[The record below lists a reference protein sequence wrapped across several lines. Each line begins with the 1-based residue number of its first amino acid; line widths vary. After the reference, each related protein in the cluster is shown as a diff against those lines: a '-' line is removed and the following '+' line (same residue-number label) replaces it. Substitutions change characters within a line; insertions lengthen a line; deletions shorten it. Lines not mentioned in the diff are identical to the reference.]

1 MTDDTGAPGPFRLTY
16 STMFDPPAEL
26 HERFDAALAHVRTQL
41 GGEHPMWIAGR
52 AREAATRFELRSPID
67 RDLRLGRFA
76 HGTAADVADAVA
88 AAVAA
93 SAAWAATPWPERV
106 RILLRA
112 AALIEERVYESSAAL
127 ALEVGKN
134 RMEAL
139 GEVQETADLVRWY
152 CGQMQAHDGFER
164 GLPDDP
170 LPGFR
175 SRNRTRLRPY
185 GAWAV
190 IAPFNFPV
198 ALAGGPIAAALVAG
212 NTVVFKV
219 ASDTA
224 WSGVLLMQAFHDA
237 GLPDGVLNHVI
248 GPGGEL
254 GGALVAD
261 PRIAGVTFTG
271 SYAVGMGIVRAFAA
285 RAWPRPCIAEM
296 GGKNAAIVSRHA
308 DLDRAATGIVR
319 SAFGLQGQKCSAC
332 SRVYVERAVAPALR
346 ERIVALTEAISVGDP
361 TDRRHWMGPV
371 INEAAYRR
379 YAERTRQLREAG
391 LVYTGAQVL
400 EQGALARG
408 WFVAPTVGTAP
419 LEHALWRDEHFLPF
433 VLVGEVDSLDEAIMR
448 ANASDYG
455 LTAGFYGA
463 EDEIAR
469 FLDRIEAG
477 VTYVNRP
484 QGATTGAWPGYQP
497 FGGWKASGS
506 TGKSIGS
513 FWYLPQ
519 YLREQSQTVVE

>member
-1 MTDDTGAPGPFRLTY
+1 VADPAQAPFRLTY
-16 STMFDPPAEL
+16 STMFDPPVEL
-26 HERFDAALAHVRTQL
+26 HQRFDAALARVRTQL
-41 GGEHPMWIAGR
+41 GIHQPMWIAGQ
-52 AREAATRFELRSPID
+52 ARGGAGHFDVRSPID
-67 RDLRLGRFA
+67 RDVLLARFPCGR
-76 HGTAADVADAVA
+76 AADAADAVS

-93 SAAWAATPWPERV
+93 YPAWAGMPWPERV
-106 RILLRA
+106 HILLRTA
-112 AALIEERVYESSAAL
+112 ELIEQRVYEISAAV
-127 ALEVGKN
+127 ALEIGKN

-152 CGQMQAHDGFER
+152 CEQMQTNDGFDR
-164 GLPDDP
+164 VLPDDP
-170 LPGFR
+170 LPGWR
-175 SRNRTRLRPY
+175 SHNRTRLRPY

-190 IAPFNFPV
+190 IAPFNFPF

-219 ASDTA
+219 ASDTT

-237 GLPDGVLNHVI
+237 GVPPGVLNHVI
-248 GPGGEL
+248 GE
-254 GGALVAD
+254 GAAVGAALAAD
-261 PRIAGVTFTG
+261 PRIAGITFTG
-271 SYAVGMGIVRAFAA
+271 SYAVGMSLVRAFSQQ
-285 RAWPRPCIAEM
+285 AWPRPCIAEM

-308 DLDRAATGIVR
+308 DLERAATGIVR

-332 SRVYVERAVAPALR
+332 SRVYVERPVAQALR
-346 ERIVALTEAISVGDP
+346 ERIVALTEAVAVGDP
-361 TDRRHWMGPV
+361 TDRRFWMGPV

-379 YAERTRQLREAG
+379 YVERTRQLGEAG
-391 LVYTGAQVL
+391 VVHTGARLL

-408 WFVAPTVGTAP
+408 WFVAPTVGSVP
-419 LEHALWRDEHFLPF
+419 LGHALWRDEHFLPL
-433 VLVGEVDSLDEAIMR
+433 VLLGDVDSVDEAITL

-463 EDEIAR
+463 RHEIAG

-497 FGGWKASGS
+497 FGGWKASGT
-506 TGKSIGS
+506 TGKAIGS

>member
-26 HERFDAALAHVRTQL
+26 HQRFDAALAHVRTQL

-67 RDLRLGRFA
+67 RDLRLGHFA
-76 HGTAADVADAVA
+76 RGTAADAADAVA
-88 AAVAA
+88 TAAAA
-93 SAAWAATPWPERV
+93 FPAWAATPWAERV
-106 RILLRA
+106 RMLLRA
-112 AALIEERVYESSAAL
+112 AALIEERVYEISAAV

-224 WSGVLLMQAFHDA
+224 WSGVRLMQAFHDA

-463 EDEIAR
+463 EDEIAH

-506 TGKSIGS
+506 TGKAIGS